1 MSSTALAISSNF
13 LVKRKRSNE
22 WTIAISGSS
31 PVVPLSSISSLCM
44 FYRVVRLYACNA
56 RTLTHL
62 YYLARHAEQSAVSV
76 ATSLPFGSVTVRALL
91 QRSHLRV
98 EVLNARHLRPVDVL
112 SR

>member
-1 MSSTALAISSNF
+1 M
-13 LVKRKRSNE
+13 R
-22 WTIAISGSS
+22 
-31 PVVPLSSISSLCM
+31 C
-44 FYRVVRLYACNA
+44 RVVRLYACNA

-62 YYLARHAEQSAVSV
+62 YYLARHAEQSAAAV

-112 SR
+112 SRLINGEARTWSNKLHVGRTNLVCISLLFN

>member
-1 MSSTALAISSNF
+1 M
-13 LVKRKRSNE
+13 R
-22 WTIAISGSS
+22 
-31 PVVPLSSISSLCM
+31 C
-44 FYRVVRLYACNA
+44 RVVRLYACNA

-62 YYLARHAEQSAVSV
+62 YYLARHAEQSAAAV

-112 SR
+112 SRLINGEARTWSTKLHVARCVKDKFVV